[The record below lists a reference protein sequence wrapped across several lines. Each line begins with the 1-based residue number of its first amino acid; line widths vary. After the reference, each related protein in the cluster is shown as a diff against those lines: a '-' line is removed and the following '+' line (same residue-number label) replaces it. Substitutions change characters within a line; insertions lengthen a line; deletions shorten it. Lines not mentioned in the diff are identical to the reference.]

1 MPEIDLRVI
10 GDTII
15 LHLRKEHC
23 VINAYAFATALVA
36 LADAAKKRE
45 QPDQPRLRDRGSGR
59 DMSWPPFV
67 DRRCS

>member
-36 LADAAKKRE
+36 LADAAKNANNQINPGYE
-45 QPDQPRLRDRGSGR
+45 IEVL
-59 DMSWPPFV
+59 V
-67 DRRCS
+67 ET